1 MLAASFM
8 THPTPAEQVHS
19 LPSDETWLDWVNLV
33 RAEYCEM
40 PGLSLSAAQ
49 VQRLWN
55 LQPALTQM
63 LLTHLV
69 ETGFLRCTRKGTYVR
84 PHCCPANR

>member
-1 MLAASFM
+1 MPAASFV
-8 THPTPAEQVHS
+8 THSTPVDHVHG
-19 LPSDETWLDWVNLV
+19 LPSDETWLDWANLV

-49 VQRLWN
+49 VRRLWN
-55 LQPALTQM
+55 LHPALTKV

-69 ETGFLRCTRKGTYVR
+69 DAGFLRCTPKGTYVR
-84 PHCCPANR
+84 AN